1 MVALLPEIVPR
12 LNRLTW
18 LGWAIVVLGV
28 LAILAPL
35 MAGKATVILVAV
47 LLLLA
52 GLAQFFDAWQSR
64 QSLSSRVLTLVLGAT
79 ATIAAIFMLA
89 HPVLGLRVL
98 TGLLVAYLMAE
109 GLWKIAVSLRNRR
122 WAGYG
127 WLLLSGVLS
136 LLLGILI
143 WRQWPLA
150 GTSALGILIGV
161 NLVCTGVALLAMVQS
176 MHETMRKAIFVVPG
190 GQT

>member
-18 LGWAIVVLGV
+18 LGWAIVVLGI

-35 MAGKATVILVAV
+35 MAGKATVILVAL

-109 GLWKIAVSLRNRR
+109 GLWKIAISLRNRHL
-122 WAGYG
+122 AGYG

-161 NLVCTGVALLAMVQS
+161 NLVCTGVALLALAQS
-176 MHETMRKAIFVVPG
+176 MHETMRKAIFVMPG